1 MHFIKKTWSD
11 PVWSKVIAQGLIFI
25 FGSALVSAGYFVW
38 GNISSVISVPVWIV
52 VLAIS
57 LFFLVTI
64 APPLIQSKKA
74 GIQPPASQEQTKK
87 IPLDGNSATFDSHKD
102 GDYVEERLGKLHG
115 KLDKPLPENHVL
127 WIVRRWKTKPKLFYP
142 VKRADILL
150 ARGSRECE
158 WEAHDCFIGGTPGK
172 QDGRILELWATGPD
186 GQILMNTWD
195 NMNSK
200 YCKLMNE
207 TKQDWSDDKLIPA
220 IEATT
225 QDMHLLCSISLKRK

>member
-1 MHFIKKTWSD
+1 MHLIKKAWSD

-25 FGSALVSAGYFVW
+25 FGSALVSAGYFLF
-38 GNISSVISVPVWIV
+38 GNIFSVICVPVWAAA
-52 VLAIS
+52 LAI
-57 LFFLVTI
+57 FLLSAITI
-64 APPLIQSKKA
+64 ALPLIQSKKA
-74 GIQPPASQEQTKK
+74 GIQPPARREQTTK
-87 IPLDGNSATFDSHKD
+87 ITLDGNSATFDSHKD

-115 KLDKPLPENHVL
+115 KINKPLPENYAL
-127 WIVRRWKTKPKLFYP
+127 WIIRRWKTKPNVFYP
-142 VKRADILL
+142 VRRADVLL

-158 WEAHDCFIGGTPGK
+158 WEAHDCFIGGNPGG

-207 TKQDWSDDKLIPA
+207 TKQDWSSDKLIPA
-220 IEATT
+220 IEAAT